1 MKNKMNQKIINYFYL
16 KKKTKIY
23 KYNQYQIDWQNL
35 FKNMHKLQ
43 KNLKIIKL
51 NMNKKRKKKN

>member
-51 NMNKKRKKKN
+51 NMKKKRKKKN

>member
-23 KYNQYQIDWQNL
+23 KYNQYLIDQQNL